1 MGERLSLFYDASFYL
16 AGFFICLSS
25 LIYTFIR
32 GKTKREQN
40 RVYIYFLLC
49 VMAGGISDT
58 GSVYAALFT
67 GDIHMAIMI
76 RRVCLFVYFFSHA
89 LLAPLLYV
97 YMIYISGSVFLMR
110 KHRWHFSVLM
120 IPFLLMEIL
129 VLINPFTG
137 ILYRI
142 NDDLGYIRSPF
153 IIVYYLLAG
162 LYFVLALVDLAK
174 RWYVVIPRCR
184 YGLFSLYVLTMLG
197 ILIQFVQNKAQVE
210 IFFESIALMCAM
222 IFIENDEERLDLGSG
237 LLNRN
242 ALNIDLNSY
251 ISIGQEFSVTM
262 VYIND
267 DDVIEKLTGN
277 YNHESIIDDVAKY
290 LKTIMPYYHI
300 YKMST
305 NCFVLVGLGQSV
317 EEAGEQAVAI
327 RKRFD
332 EPYRAEDVELKLQAL
347 VMYANYPRD
356 ISSVDEVFL
365 MTDTP
370 VTQDMYKNPVTDT
383 GLEAIKRSIRVE
395 RALRRGF
402 KEHNFEV
409 FYQPVYFLENLNI
422 HSAEALIRLHDSELG
437 DIPPSEFIPIAERDG
452 LIDKIGDFVFDEVC
466 LFLASGLPVE
476 MGIEY
481 ISMNISILQCM
492 KPGFAGYV
500 KDKVL
505 HYDISPSRIS
515 FEIKES
521 AAASEFNIL
530 RSTINELRNYGFRF
544 LMDSYGTGFS
554 DIRSLYSLDFDVI
567 KIDKSILDR
576 ADDGSIGRVVLESC
590 VRMIRQMHR
599 RILVEGV
606 ESREQIDLLKKL
618 DADYVQGYYSSRPIT
633 KNELLGILRVT
644 ELARMEERKALAA
657 SEAKSSFLANMS
669 HEIRTPINA
678 VLGMNEMILRECDE
692 ENIMRYAGEME
703 AAGRNLLSL
712 INNILDYSKIEAG
725 EMEIVEA
732 EYDLKAA
739 LSDVIKEINIKT
751 EQKHLSF
758 RVNIS
763 DGLPARLYGDEFRL
777 KQIMMNILNNAVKY
791 TSEGGV
797 LLTVEGET
805 YNDSEVMLKMSVEDT
820 GCGIREEDQSRLYE
834 MFQRLDM
841 EKNRTV
847 EGFGLGLAI
856 SYHLLQMM
864 QGQID
869 VNSEYGMGS
878 TFTIQLI
885 QKKVGEELMKP
896 FRPHELEDID
906 NGKKEGRE
914 FKAPDARLL
923 IIDDTPLNHVVLLE
937 LLKETDI
944 SIDTALS
951 GEEGLQKAGEMHY
964 DIIFMDQNMPGK
976 SGEET
981 LKALRASAEAVSR
994 RSPVI
999 SMTAAVNPAIREA
1012 ERKAG
1017 FDDHLEKPV
1026 ERKKLMELLTGFLPE
1041 SKVFYV

>member
-1 MGERLSLFYDASFYL
+1 MGERLSLFYEASFYL

-32 GKTKREQN
+32 GKTKRSQN
-40 RVYIYFLLC
+40 RIYIYFLLC

-67 GDIHMAIMI
+67 EDIHTAIII
-76 RRVCLFVYFFSHA
+76 RDVCLFVYFFSHA

-97 YMIYISGSVFLMR
+97 YMIYISGSVYLLR
-110 KHRWHFSVLM
+110 KHKWHFSFLM
-120 IPFLLMEIL
+120 IPFILMEIM
-129 VLINPFTG
+129 VIINPFTG

-142 NDDLGYIRSPF
+142 DDGLGYIRSPL
-153 IIVYYLLAG
+153 IIVYYLIAG
-162 LYFVLALVDLAK
+162 LYFIMALVDLAR
-174 RWYVVIPRCR
+174 RWNVVIPRCR
-184 YGLFSLYVLTMLG
+184 YGLFFLYVLTMLG
-197 ILIQFVQNKAQVE
+197 ILIQFVRNEAQVE

-222 IFIENDEERLDLGSG
+222 ILIENDEERLDLASG

-267 DDVIEKLTGN
+267 YDVIEKMTGN
-277 YNHESIIDDVAKY
+277 FNHESIIDDVAKY
-290 LKTIMPYYHI
+290 LKSLMPYYHI

-305 NCFVLVGLGQSV
+305 HCFVLVGIGQSAD
-317 EEAGEQAVAI
+317 ETGEQAVAI

-332 EPYRAEDVELKLQAL
+332 EPYRADDVELKLQAL
-347 VMYANYPRD
+347 VMYANYPKD
-356 ISSVDEVFL
+356 ISAVDEVFL

-370 VTQDMYKNPVTDT
+370 VTQDMYKKTVSDT
-383 GLEAIKRSIRVE
+383 GLEEIKRSIKVE

-422 HSAEALIRLHDSELG
+422 HSAEALIRLHDGELG
-437 DIPPSEFIPIAERDG
+437 DIPPAEFIPIAERDG
-452 LIDKIGDFVFDEVC
+452 LIDMIGDFVIDEVC

-481 ISMNISILQCM
+481 ISINISILQCM
-492 KPGFAGYV
+492 KPGFAKYV

-505 HYDISPSRIS
+505 RYDISPSRIS

-521 AAASEFNIL
+521 AAASEFDLL
-530 RSTINELRNYGFRF
+530 RSTIKELKAYGFRF

-567 KIDKSILDR
+567 KIDKSILSR

-606 ESREQIDLLKKL
+606 ESREQIELLKKL

-692 ENIMRYAGEME
+692 EDIMRYAKEME
-703 AAGRNLLSL
+703 TAGRNLLSL

-732 EYDLKAA
+732 EYDLRSA
-739 LSDVIKEINIKT
+739 LSDVIKEIKKKT
-751 EQKHLSF
+751 DQKHLSF
-758 RVNIS
+758 NVNVS

-797 LLTVEGET
+797 LLTVEGEL
-805 YNDSEVMLKMSVEDT
+805 YSENEVMLRMIVEDT

-856 SYHLLQMM
+856 SYNLLQMM

-885 QKKVGEELMKP
+885 QKKVGDELMRVFRPREIEELCS
-896 FRPHELEDID
+896 D
-906 NGKKEGRE
+906 NKTGRE

-923 IIDDTPLNHVVLLE
+923 IIDDTPLNHVVMLE
-937 LLKETDI
+937 LLKESEM

-951 GEEGLQKAGEMHY
+951 GEEGLLKAGETHY
-964 DIIFMDQNMPGK
+964 DLIFMDELMPGM
-976 SGEET
+976 SGTET
-981 LKALRASAEAVSR
+981 LKNLRNSGDAVSR

-999 SMTAAVNPAIREA
+999 SMTAGMHPGMREA
-1012 ERKAG
+1012 KRNEG
-1017 FDDHLEKPV
+1017 FDAYLEKPV
-1026 ERKKLMELLTGFLPE
+1026 ERQKLIELLAGFLPE